1 MKLFSYKNRPVHLGP
16 FPAEHLKRTNRI
28 DTTAPAGPRPPRRN
42 GAAAPS
48 GIGAAALEYL
58 RFFEG
63 FRDGDVAPAQA
74 PVPDDPQALANE
86 LKSAAYFMD
95 ASQVGVCRI
104 PENAWYDGQQD
115 LGHDT
120 AFVILVE
127 HGQPVEVGSRAAAW
141 IGDGA
146 DDCAATRAAELAVVL
161 AGYVRRMGFP
171 ARAHTRDDS
180 DVDQA
185 TLAVAAGL
193 AQRDGTATVS
203 PYLGTDYAA
212 AVVTTTMPLAPD
224 QPLAPQALRDRSF
237 GYMVGRDGTRSRLRD
252 WQQRRRASH
261 LGPYPME
268 RIKRVEDTTTLILE
282 DEVPRVPKRA
292 AFFERALRGDMG
304 AKAQRERARFATKH
318 PFAHA
323 MTPLIRGMVP
333 FQDGQIAPQRAVGHD
348 DAEDNT
354 RAIKSLGYFLGAD
367 MVGICEAKPYTW
379 YSHKEDGT
387 PIEPRHRYAIVM
399 LFDQGHETMEGASGD
414 DWISGAQSMRSYLR
428 GAEVCGLA
436 ASHIRSLGYSARS
449 QTNADSDVLHI
460 PLVLLAGLGELSRIG
475 ELVLNPYVGPRF
487 KSAVVTTDLPLV
499 PDKPIDFGLQ
509 DMCNKCLKCARECPC
524 DAIPYGDKVMFN
536 GYEMW
541 KPDVQ
546 RCTSYRV
553 TNPHG
558 SACGRCMKMCPYNHE
573 GLLYHR
579 LFLWMAIHLPFTRK
593 WIADLDDTVRHGAIN
608 PIKKWW
614 HDIEWLPDGT
624 TATPKGV
631 NRRDL
636 DIAKGDSLKDKQKMA
651 YYHANMMPPPD
662 HIDPVKVDRK
672 AAMAAAALLETPDEA
687 RQRRRQGG
695 SRPAHYVPTPPQHTA
710 SE

>member
-16 FPAEHLKRTNRI
+16 FPAERLKRTSRPSGPA
-28 DTTAPAGPRPPRRN
+28 TAAVRRPKRN
-42 GAAAPS
+42 GATPG
-48 GIGAAALEYL
+48 GISAAALEYL
-58 RFFEG
+58 RFFES
-63 FRDGDVAPAQA
+63 FRDGEVAPAQA
-74 PVPDDPQALANE
+74 PIPGDTEALANE
-86 LKSAAYFMD
+86 LKAAAYFMD
-95 ASQVGVCRI
+95 ASQVGVCEV
-104 PENAWYDGQQD
+104 PAECWYEDHNR
-115 LGHDT
+115 LGHPT
-120 AFVILVE
+120 ALVILVE
-127 HGQPVEVGSRAAAW
+127 HGRPAEPGSRAATW

-146 DDCAATRAAELAVVL
+146 DDVAAVRAAELAVVL
-161 AGYVRRMGFP
+161 AGYVRRMGFA
-171 ARAHTRDDS
+171 ARAHTRDDT
-180 DVDQA
+180 DVDHVP
-185 TLAVAAGL
+185 LIVAAGL
-193 AQRDGTATVS
+193 GQSDGGRAVS

-212 AVVTTTMPLAPD
+212 AVVTTEMPLATD
-224 QPLAPQALRDRSF
+224 QPLAPQPLRDRSMAYLF
-237 GYMVGRDGTRSRLRD
+237 GVHGTRSRLGQ

-268 RIKRVEDTTTLILE
+268 RVKRVAEPTTLILE

-304 AKAQRERARFATKH
+304 PKPQRERARFATKH

-333 FQDGQIAPQRAVGHD
+333 FQDGQIAPQKAVGHQ

-367 MVGICEAKPYTW
+367 MVGICEAKAYTW
-379 YSHKEDGT
+379 YSHKDDGT

-428 GAEVCGLA
+428 GAEICGLA

-460 PLVLLAGLGELSRIG
+460 PLVLMAGLGELSRIG

-499 PDKPIDFGLQ
+499 PDQAIDFGLQ
-509 DMCNKCLKCARECPC
+509 DMCNKCMKCARECPC
-524 DAIPYGDKVMFN
+524 DAISYGDKVMFN

-558 SACGRCMKMCPYNHE
+558 SACGRCMKTCPYNHE

-579 LFLWMAIHLPFTRK
+579 LFLWMAIHLPFTRT
-593 WIADLDDTVRHGAIN
+593 WIAKLDDRVRNGSIN

-614 HDIEWLPDGT
+614 HDIEWLPDGVS
-624 TATPKGV
+624 ATPKGV
-631 NRRDL
+631 NRRNL
-636 DIAKGDSLKDKQKMA
+636 DIEKGFGLRGKQKMA

-662 HIDPVKVDRK
+662 VLDPVKVDRK
-672 AAMAAAALLETPDEA
+672 AGMAAAALLETPDEA
-687 RQRRRQGG
+687 RERRRRGDA
-695 SRPAHYVPTPPQHTA
+695 RPSHYAPTPPSTQPA
-710 SE
+710 E